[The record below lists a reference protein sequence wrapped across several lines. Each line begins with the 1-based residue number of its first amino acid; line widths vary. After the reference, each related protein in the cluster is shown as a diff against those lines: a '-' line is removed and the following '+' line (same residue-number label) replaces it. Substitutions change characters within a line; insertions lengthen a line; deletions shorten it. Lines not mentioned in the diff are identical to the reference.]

1 MYLGTIIAKVR
12 FKLRPSGL
20 NKNEYLLPVEIISA
34 SKEDGYY
41 YKGQIVDLIIKPRR
55 SKFTEVSLVEI
66 KYFKDKKW
74 PFKENPEI
82 NLNKSIYIIMLH
94 LFISGIIV
102 TIGIFSSKIIYD
114 KNKPKPNWKRKH

>member
-1 MYLGTIIAKVR
+1 MDNKKIKKVKVIDSIQVHLLKEGDVFKKTFMYLGTIVAKVR

-66 KYFKDKKW
+66 KYFKDKK
-74 PFKENPEI
+74 
-82 NLNKSIYIIMLH
+82 
-94 LFISGIIV
+94 
-102 TIGIFSSKIIYD
+102 
-114 KNKPKPNWKRKH
+114 